1 VLGVRPEAADK
12 VLAALRAHRLGKN
25 AAIVG
30 TCIEERKGRVIL
42 DTGFGRRLLTEL
54 EGEPLPR
61 IC

>member
-1 VLGVRPEAADK
+1 VRPEAADK
-12 VLAALRAHRLGKN
+12 VLEALRSHAQGRS

-30 TCIEERKGRVIL
+30 TCIEEHTGRLIL
-42 DTGFGRRLLTEL
+42 DTGFGKRLLTEP